1 MPTDASHAASSPHAA
16 RPAGASSST
25 RADRVPWL
33 LPQVELTALHL
44 DRISIF
50 AVAKRLVIW
59 TLAFLRYTFAAM
71 QDRWRGRYDE
81 RQRGRRLRA
90 MLERVGGTAIKVG
103 QQMALRVDM
112 LPFEVCEELN
122 TLLDAVPPFP
132 LKDVESEIEEAVGG
146 PLDTVFASIDPEPI
160 GSASV
165 AGVFKGVLLDGR
177 EVAIKVRR
185 PGVAAEFQADLI
197 MFKVVTRLLEFF
209 TVVRIGYFHHLRA
222 ELWSMLIT
230 ELDFRSEADL
240 QVHFRGTVKRFGF
253 KQVTA
258 PAVYGEISND
268 RVLISEY
275 VDALAAGD
283 FLAAVERGDA
293 AQLALWKADGICP
306 RKVAR
311 NLMELSYCG
320 QFEFPFYHADPH
332 PGNILILPDSRIV
345 MLDFGAC
352 GQLPHWQR
360 ITSVEFLRRSVQHDF
375 GGAAQMGL
383 AGNSPLPYL
392 DIEEVVDRMQQVFWR
407 SIMIRYSGECDWWER
422 TSAAGWAKTVEALGE
437 FNIQAN
443 AETLRMFRAM
453 LLYETLVSRLCPS
466 LEQKMIFRRWTE
478 RSSRR
483 SGRLFRREIRRR
495 GIRNMNSEW
504 AARAI
509 EMGQLVRVG
518 ATNNQIRMTRLPPD
532 FRSLVNVAS
541 YATSQILGGA
551 LKVFNLLALATVGL
565 LIYESATE
573 GEMGLLASAKTVVT
587 HPVTLMVVGLVI
599 VRTWRAVTS
608 RLRADR
614 VRRD

>member
-209 TVVRIGYFHHLRA
+209 TVVRIAY
-222 ELWSMLIT
+222 
-230 ELDFRSEADL
+230 
-240 QVHFRGTVKRFGF
+240 
-253 KQVTA
+253 
-258 PAVYGEISND
+258 
-268 RVLISEY
+268 
-275 VDALAAGD
+275 
-283 FLAAVERGDA
+283 
-293 AQLALWKADGICP
+293 
-306 RKVAR
+306 
-311 NLMELSYCG
+311 
-320 QFEFPFYHADPH
+320 
-332 PGNILILPDSRIV
+332 
-345 MLDFGAC
+345 
-352 GQLPHWQR
+352 
-360 ITSVEFLRRSVQHDF
+360 
-375 GGAAQMGL
+375 
-383 AGNSPLPYL
+383 
-392 DIEEVVDRMQQVFWR
+392 
-407 SIMIRYSGECDWWER
+407 
-422 TSAAGWAKTVEALGE
+422 
-437 FNIQAN
+437 
-443 AETLRMFRAM
+443 
-453 LLYETLVSRLCPS
+453 
-466 LEQKMIFRRWTE
+466 
-478 RSSRR
+478 
-483 SGRLFRREIRRR
+483 
-495 GIRNMNSEW
+495 
-504 AARAI
+504 
-509 EMGQLVRVG
+509 
-518 ATNNQIRMTRLPPD
+518 
-532 FRSLVNVAS
+532 
-541 YATSQILGGA
+541 
-551 LKVFNLLALATVGL
+551 
-565 LIYESATE
+565 
-573 GEMGLLASAKTVVT
+573 
-587 HPVTLMVVGLVI
+587 
-599 VRTWRAVTS
+599 
-608 RLRADR
+608 
-614 VRRD
+614 

>member
-1 MPTDASHAASSPHAA
+1 MSIDVSHAASPPPAA
-16 RPAGASSST
+16 RPVGASAST
-25 RADRVPWL
+25 RAPKTPWL
-33 LPQVELTALHL
+33 LPRAELTRVHL
-44 DRISIF
+44 DRISTF
-50 AVAKRLVIW
+50 AVAKRLLIW
-59 TLAFLRYTFAAM
+59 SLAFLRFSAASFR
-71 QDRWRGRYDE
+71 DRLARRTDD
-81 RQRGRRLRA
+81 RQRGRRLKA
-90 MLERVGGTAIKVG
+90 MLERVGGTAVKVG

-112 LPFEVCEELN
+112 LPFDVCEELN
-122 TLLDAVPPFP
+122 SLLDAVPPFP
-132 LKDVESEIEEAVGG
+132 LSAVESEIEDAIGG
-146 PLDTVFASIDPEPI
+146 PLDSVFAHIDPDPI

-209 TVVRIGYFHHLRA
+209 TVVRLGYFHHLRA
-222 ELWSMLIT
+222 ELWSMLIN

-240 QVHFRGTVKRFGF
+240 QMNFRQTLKEYGLKEVTV
-253 KQVTA
+253 
-258 PAVYGEISND
+258 PAVHGGLSND
-268 RVLISEY
+268 RVLVSEFI
-275 VDALAAGD
+275 DALPATALLAG
-283 FLAAVERGDA
+283 VEDGDT
-293 AQLALWKADGICP
+293 AQLAAWKAQGICP
-306 RKVAR
+306 HKVAR
-311 NLMELSYCG
+311 TLMELSYCG

-332 PGNILILPDSRIV
+332 PGNILIQPDSRVV

-407 SIMIRYSGECDWWER
+407 SIMVRYSNQCDWWER

-443 AETLRMFRAM
+443 AETLRMFRAT
-453 LLYETLVSRLCPS
+453 LLYETLVSRLSPK
-466 LEQKMIFRRWTE
+466 LEQKAIFRRWAD
-478 RSSRR
+478 RSAQRAEH
-483 SGRLFRREIRRR
+483 RLRREVRRR
-495 GIRNMNSEW
+495 GLRNMKSEW
-504 AARAI
+504 AARTI
-509 EMGQLVRVG
+509 EVGQLMRVA

-541 YATSQILGGA
+541 FATSKLLGGA

-565 LIYESATE
+565 LIYESTTG
-573 GEMGLLASAKTVVT
+573 GEMSLMANAETVVT
-587 HPVTLMVVGLVI
+587 HPITVMVVALVVI
-599 VRTWRAVTS
+599 RTWRAVTS